1 MIPGQIQ
8 LYVPCDLNYRD
19 AISALLGQVCKQL
32 VYKDKKDLMSIQ
44 VISAFNEAFNN
55 VVKHSPQIGTPLEI
69 CVEIT
74 KQELVIEIKDE
85 AAAIEFD
92 INDVPLPELTD
103 LPESGLGLFIIKSF
117 MDKVEYYPGGGNQ
130 KNRFRMVRKLLSAN

>member
-19 AISALLGQVCKQL
+19 AISALIGQVCKK
-32 VYKDKKDLMSIQ
+32 VDKEKQELMVIQ

-55 VVKHSPQIGTPLEI
+55 VVKHSSQREAPLEI

-74 KQELVIEIKDE
+74 E
-85 AAAIEFD
+85 
-92 INDVPLPELTD
+92 
-103 LPESGLGLFIIKSF
+103 
-117 MDKVEYYPGGGNQ
+117 
-130 KNRFRMVRKLLSAN
+130 